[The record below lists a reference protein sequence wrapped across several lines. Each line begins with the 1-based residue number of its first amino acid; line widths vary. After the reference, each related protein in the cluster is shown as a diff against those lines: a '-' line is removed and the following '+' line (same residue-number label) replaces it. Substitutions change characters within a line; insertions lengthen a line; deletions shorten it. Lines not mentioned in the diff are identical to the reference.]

1 MDGESAVKIMSVMH
15 NVVTGV
21 CWAMLLLAAANK
33 GV

>member
-21 CWAMLLLAAANK
+21 YWAMLAAANK

>member
-21 CWAMLLLAAANK
+21 CAMLLLAAANK